1 MRIAGG
7 VRRVR
12 SAEECVAMSR
22 LNATAAVVAGV
33 CLLISGVILGLA
45 WRVLAG

>member
-1 MRIAGG
+1 MRTSGS
-7 VRRVR
+7 VRRLR
-12 SAEECVAMSR
+12 SAEECVVIHR

-33 CLLISGVILGLA
+33 CLVISMVILGLA